1 MPLAVAPPLVHL
13 PAFEGPLDLLL
24 HLVRQGRMDIF
35 DLPMVTLCDQYLGHI
50 RAMEH
55 PDLSVAGEFFVMA
68 ATLLEIKSRMLLP
81 APPREETEDEDGA
94 EIEDP
99 RAALV
104 RQLLEYGRFQSIADA
119 LRDREGERQ
128 RLFFRE
134 PTGYSPEYALPAK
147 FGELSAD
154 ALLKTLERML
164 ASFDDGSHS
173 VTSVRRQ
180 KVTLKMTMRLVLGR
194 ANAAGEAGISLSELL
209 PEPPFERIEIILLFL
224 SLLELLKQDLIGVFQ
239 DVFCGE
245 IRIMPAPP
253 APVPHGGESELASA
267 RGTSNA

>member
-81 APPREETEDEDGA
+81 APPREELEEDGA

-104 RQLLEYGRFQSIADA
+104 RQLLEYGRFQTIADS
-119 LRDREGERQ
+119 LREREGERQ

-154 ALLKTLERML
+154 ALLRTLERML

-194 ANAAGEAGISLSELL
+194 ANAAGEVGISLSELL

-224 SLLELLKQDLIGVFQ
+224 SLLELLKQDQIRVFQ
-239 DVFCGE
+239 EDFCGE
-245 IRIMPAPP
+245 IRVFSVSHS
-253 APVPHGGESELASA
+253 PVPHGGESVADA
-267 RGTSNA
+267 